1 MGERWSEIYVGG
13 VLLDDVVPGDVSAI
27 EQLLRE
33 AIENKEEW
41 VTFSTSPTTHYNLRV
56 GSTTDI
62 VVRHRQG

>member
-1 MGERWSEIYVGG
+1 MSERWSEIYVGG

-33 AIENKEEW
+33 AIENEEEW
-41 VTFSTSPTTHYNLRV
+41 VTFSTSPTTHYNLHV
-56 GSTTDI
+56 GPTTDI